1 MGNFCVPT
9 TVGLSGSYGWNKNNN
24 NAASFAAYSINT
36 GLSAGL
42 SLSWNLFDGGS
53 TITNV
58 RNAKVN
64 LEAQKILKE
73 QLLVSIVRD
82 FNNAWDD
89 YENKLSVYRL
99 QEHNIKTAQ
108 NNFDRTEEQF
118 KLGQINSIEFRQAQ
132 INLLNAELSRNQ
144 AKYLAKIA
152 EMQMLQ
158 ISGDLLN
165 IEF

>member
-1 MGNFCVPT
+1 M
-9 TVGLSGSYGWNKNNN
+9 
-24 NAASFAAYSINT
+24 
-36 GLSAGL
+36 
-42 SLSWNLFDGGS
+42 
-53 TITNV
+53 

-144 AKYLAKIA
+144 
-152 EMQMLQ
+152 
-158 ISGDLLN
+158 LN
-165 IEF
+165 I